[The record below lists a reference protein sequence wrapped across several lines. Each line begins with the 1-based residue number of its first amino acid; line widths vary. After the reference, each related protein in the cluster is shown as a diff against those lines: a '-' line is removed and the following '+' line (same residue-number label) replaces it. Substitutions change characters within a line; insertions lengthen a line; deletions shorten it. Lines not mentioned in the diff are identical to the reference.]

1 MTNLGYY
8 YNILDRKRGNNMNTD
23 KQFNITYYAKK
34 HAKHITRRAKWDS
47 LSKYWTSKTGNQL
60 ITYYDM
66 DAQGYR
72 TCSGNY
78 KIRF

>member
-8 YNILDRKRGNNMNTD
+8 YNIPDRKRGNMENNKT
-23 KQFNITYYAKK
+23 FNITYYAKK

-60 ITYYDM
+60 ITYYDI

>member
-1 MTNLGYY
+1 ME
-8 YNILDRKRGNNMNTD
+8 NNKT
-23 KQFNITYYAKK
+23 FNITYYAKK

-47 LSKYWTSKTGNQL
+47 LSKYWTSKSGNSL
-60 ITYYDM
+60 ITYYDL

-72 TCSGNY
+72 TCSGSY

>member
-1 MTNLGYY
+1 ME
-8 YNILDRKRGNNMNTD
+8 NNKT
-23 KQFNITYYAKK
+23 FNITYYAKK

-47 LSKYWTSKTGNQL
+47 LSKYWTSKSGNAL
-60 ITYYDM
+60 VTYYDL

-78 KIRF
+78 KIMF

>member
-8 YNILDRKRGNNMNTD
+8 YNIPDRKRGNMENNKT
-23 KQFNITYYAKK
+23 FNITYYAKK

-47 LSKYWTSKTGNQL
+47 LSKYWTSKSGNQL
-60 ITYYDM
+60 ITYYDL

>member
-8 YNILDRKRGNNMNTD
+8 YNIPDRKRGNMENNKT
-23 KQFNITYYAKK
+23 FNITYYAKK

-47 LSKYWTSKTGNQL
+47 LSKYWTSKSGNQL

>member
-1 MTNLGYY
+1 
-8 YNILDRKRGNNMNTD
+8 MNTD
-23 KQFNITYYAKK
+23 VKFTITYYAKK
-34 HAKHITRRAKWDS
+34 YGKMITRQGRWTS
-47 LSKYWTSKTGNQL
+47 LSKYWTSKVGKPL
-60 ITYYDM
+60 VTYYDL

>member
-1 MTNLGYY
+1 ME
-8 YNILDRKRGNNMNTD
+8 NNKT
-23 KQFNITYYAKK
+23 FNITYYAKK

-47 LSKYWTSKTGNQL
+47 LSKYWTSKSGNSL
-60 ITYYDM
+60 ITYYDL

-72 TCSGNY
+72 TCRGSY

>member
-8 YNILDRKRGNNMNTD
+8 YNILDRKRGKNMNTD

>member
-1 MTNLGYY
+1 ME
-8 YNILDRKRGNNMNTD
+8 NNKT
-23 KQFNITYYAKK
+23 FNITYYAKK

-47 LSKYWTSKTGNQL
+47 LSKYGTSKSGNSL
-60 ITYYDM
+60 ITYYDL

-72 TCSGNY
+72 TCSGSY

>member
-8 YNILDRKRGNNMNTD
+8 YNIPDRKRGNMEINKT
-23 KQFNITYYAKK
+23 FNITYYAKK
-34 HAKHITRRAKWDS
+34 HAKHITRRAKWDN
-47 LSKYWTSKTGNQL
+47 LSKYWTSKSGNQL
-60 ITYYDM
+60 ITYYDL